1 MVKCCIITLKT
12 CNTNFDENR
21 SATLQRIDGLAGKPG
36 LVLKFF
42 FRYRIFFY
50 FKNFHRRCWF
60 LANLAKI
67 ENLVFV
73 FPINEFSFFLIFKLL
88 AKSQKKTS
96 CPIAGCCLHKT
107 KNFAKPS

>member
-42 FRYRIFFY
+42 FFFVTGFFFTLRIFTVGADF
-50 FKNFHRRCWF
+50 
-60 LANLAKI
+60 
-67 ENLVFV
+67 
-73 FPINEFSFFLIFKLL
+73 
-88 AKSQKKTS
+88 
-96 CPIAGCCLHKT
+96 
-107 KNFAKPS
+107 

>member
-42 FRYRIFFY
+42 F
-50 FKNFHRRCWF
+50 
-60 LANLAKI
+60 
-67 ENLVFV
+67 
-73 FPINEFSFFLIFKLL
+73 FSLPDFFLL
-88 AKSQKKTS
+88 
-96 CPIAGCCLHKT
+96 
-107 KNFAKPS
+107 